1 MASELA
7 DVQLLL
13 RHTPKPG
20 SKSIAFARDSDD
32 LKNEPIFLP
41 RKEIEIHDTGR
52 KEAGLPIITVT
63 MPEWLAV
70 DRELV

>member
-1 MASELA
+1 MSELA

-13 RHTPKPG
+13 RFPPKPG
-20 SKSIAFARDSDD
+20 AKSLAFAKDSDD

-41 RKEIEIHDTGR
+41 KREIEIYDTGR

-63 MPEWLAV
+63 MPQWLAE